1 MENNKL
7 TIRNLNPRRFYN
19 SITSSSISDILDEML
34 SEFSHTSDKFSEPSI
49 NVKETD
55 TLHQI
60 QLSAPG
66 YKKEN
71 FKIDIDG
78 NLLTISNEFKEEK
91 SEENETWT
99 RKEFKKSSFSRSFVL
114 PRNLN
119 TDEIS
124 AKYEDGI
131 LYIDVPKIEKK
142 IKSKTIDIK

>member
-71 FKIDIDG
+71 FKIDIDE

-99 RKEFKKSSFSRSFVL
+99 RKEFKRSSFYRSFFL